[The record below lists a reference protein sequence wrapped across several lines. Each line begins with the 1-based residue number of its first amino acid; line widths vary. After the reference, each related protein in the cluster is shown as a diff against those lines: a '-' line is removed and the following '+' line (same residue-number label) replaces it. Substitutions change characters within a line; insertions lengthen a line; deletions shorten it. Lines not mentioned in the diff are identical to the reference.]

1 LEFAGYYQ
9 WIARTVG
16 LEDESDAVVAKPWS
30 MKAQRRRR
38 IDGDSA
44 QDETDW

>member
-1 LEFAGYYQ
+1 LEFAGRFQ

-16 LEDESDAVVAKPWS
+16 LEDESGAVVAKQWS
-30 MKAQRRRR
+30 MKAQKKRR

-44 QDETDW
+44 QD